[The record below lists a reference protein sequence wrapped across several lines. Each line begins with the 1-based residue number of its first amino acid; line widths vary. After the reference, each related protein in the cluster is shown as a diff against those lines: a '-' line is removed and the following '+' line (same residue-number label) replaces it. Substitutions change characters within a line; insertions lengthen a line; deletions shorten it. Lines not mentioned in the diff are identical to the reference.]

1 MNNFASNPMYSP
13 MSYQPATNVIYVSSL
28 DEALMRTDARNADMI
43 YFDQDKDV
51 FYRIKVDMDGRK
63 TWAQFNYTVPN
74 NKENI
79 PATKADIDQLLTK
92 IQRLE
97 QRVLVEVEVEN
108 NNAQYNG

>member
-1 MNNFASNPMYSP
+1 MYQSNYN
-13 MSYQPATNVIYVSSL
+13 QVNTNVWYVSSI
-28 DEALMRTDARNADMI
+28 DEALMRTNTRNSDVV

-51 FYRIKVDMDGRK
+51 FYRVKVDFDGRK

-74 NKENI
+74 EKENI

>member
-1 MNNFASNPMYSP
+1 MYQSNYN
-13 MSYQPATNVIYVSSL
+13 QINTNVWYVSSI
-28 DEALMRTDARNADMI
+28 DEALMRTNTRNSDVV

-51 FYRIKVDMDGRK
+51 FYRVKVDFDGRK

-74 NKENI
+74 EKENI